1 MSEREYLF
9 LKQFIDLQYVPK
21 EELIKLP
28 VNIQIDLQKRGL
40 IKLLSTSSP
49 GIITDFAISE
59 IEKYERTIEAHK
71 ATLKSISIAQEALDT
86 AKQANLLALKIQT
99 ENKKL
104 KRKSNFFS
112 FLSLIIGIPT
122 AIMALVSLLISFGIL

>member
-28 VNIQIDLQKRGL
+28 VNIQIDLQKRGF

>member
-9 LKQFIDLQYVPK
+9 LKQLIDLQYVPK